1 MDEKFNIFLLNIIGD
16 LDLNRSNG
24 WEMSNFIW
32 LQKAQLEMAS
42 KSSTP

>member
-1 MDEKFNIFLLNIIGD
+1 MDEKFKIFWLNIVGD

-24 WEMSNFIW
+24 WEMSSFIW